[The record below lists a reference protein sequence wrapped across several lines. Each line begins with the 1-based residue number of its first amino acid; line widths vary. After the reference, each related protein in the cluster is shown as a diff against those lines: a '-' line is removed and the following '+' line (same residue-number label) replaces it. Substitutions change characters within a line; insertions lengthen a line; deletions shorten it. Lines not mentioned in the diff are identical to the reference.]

1 MNKNQNKK
9 SAKQTDA
16 EKLEVLKAAFGGTDK
31 AADKAANAP
40 AIRPANLTLAQIIAD
55 GFIQSETVDV
65 VKDNVKTGT
74 KTVYKHRPLKSDNFD
89 RRADYLAYSDAVNAL
104 GYRLFNVKTSGADN
118 AQAIVALE
126 ACATSIVSICKEHLG
141 MDTVNFK
148 QKEVRWLA
156 DRACRFTHS
165 GAGRWNNDFSA
176 SFRRWFEYLV
186 FCHINLIDV
195 SKPFESEATQRRL
208 AKIAERKAK
217 ATTQP
222 IKGGESKAAPA
233 TIPAATVTSDKAR
246 AAEAAAKK
254 RRSDAAKKAAE
265 TRKRNKAA
273 KEAADKAADK

>member
-1 MNKNQNKK
+1 MKKNQN
-9 SAKQTDA
+9 TTP
-16 EKLEVLKAAFGGTDK
+16 EN
-31 AADKAANAP
+31 ANAP

-55 GFIQSETVDV
+55 GFIQPETVDV
-65 VKDNVKTGT
+65 IRDNVKTGT
-74 KTVYKHRPLKSDNFD
+74 KTVYKHRPLKVDNFD
-89 RRADYLAYSDAVNAL
+89 RRSDYLAYSDAVNSL
-104 GYRLFNVKTSGADN
+104 GYRLFTAKTSGADN

-126 ACATSIVSICKEHLG
+126 ACTATVSAICKEHLG
-141 MDTVNFK
+141 MDSIKLK

-165 GAGRWNNDFSA
+165 GAGHWNNDFSA

-186 FCHINLIDV
+186 WAHINLIDV
-195 SKPFESEATQRRL
+195 SKPFESDATQRRL

-222 IKGGESKAAPA
+222 IKGGENKPAPT

-273 KEAADKAADK
+273 KEAAEKAAADK

>member
-1 MNKNQNKK
+1 MNEKKN
-9 SAKQTDA
+9 
-16 EKLEVLKAAFGGTDK
+16 
-31 AADKAANAP
+31 
-40 AIRPANLTLAQIIAD
+40 IPANLTLAQVIAD

-89 RRADYLAYSDAVNAL
+89 RRADYIAYSDAVNAL
-104 GYRLFNVKTSGADN
+104 GYRLFTAKTSGADN
-118 AQAIVALE
+118 AAAVVALE
-126 ACATSIVSICKEHLG
+126 ACTATVISICTDHLG
-141 MDTVNFK
+141 MSSANFK

-165 GAGRWNNDFSA
+165 GAGHWNNDFSA

-186 FCHINLIDV
+186 WAHINLIDV
-195 SKPFESEATQRRL
+195 SKPFESDATQRRL

-222 IKGGESKAAPA
+222 IKGGESKTAPA
-233 TIPAATVTSDKAR
+233 TIPAATVIDDKKR
-246 AAEAAAKK
+246 AEDAAAKK

-273 KEAADKAADK
+273 KEAAEKAAAETAAK

>member
-1 MNKNQNKK
+1 MNEKKN
-9 SAKQTDA
+9 
-16 EKLEVLKAAFGGTDK
+16 
-31 AADKAANAP
+31 
-40 AIRPANLTLAQIIAD
+40 IPANLTLAQVIAD

-74 KTVYKHRPLKSDNFD
+74 RIVYKHRPLKSDNFD
-89 RRADYLAYSDAVNAL
+89 RRADFLAYSDAVNSL

-118 AQAIVALE
+118 AAAVVSLE

-141 MDTVNFK
+141 MDTANFK

-156 DRACRFTHS
+156 DRACRFAHS
-165 GAGRWNNDFSA
+165 GNGHWNNDYSA

-186 FCHINLIDV
+186 WAHINLVDV

-217 ATTQP
+217 ATTTA
-222 IKGGESKAAPA
+222 IKGGESKPAP
-233 TIPAATVTSDKAR
+233 TGIPAATVTSDKER
-246 AAEAAAKK
+246 AAAAAAKK

-265 TRKRNKAA
+265 TRKRKAA
-273 KEAADKAADK
+273 EKAAAEKAAAEK